1 MYQLLL
7 KPDQLAT
14 LLLVLGSEKAKLYQ
28 QGYFSTAHDISD
40 LLSLAKN
47 AKEVSKAS

>member
-1 MYQLLL
+1 MYQLNL

-14 LLLVLGSEKAKLYQ
+14 LLLVLGSEKTRLYN
-28 QGYFSTAHDISD
+28 QGHFSTAHDISD

-47 AKEVSKAS
+47 AKKISQAS